1 MSDTKAVVDH
11 GHTTSNARMLAG
23 GCVGQFVELFDFSV
37 YALAAPV
44 LAAHFFPKDNPTAAL
59 LGTFAVYAMAFFARP
74 LGCVVFGFLGDRIGR
89 LRVLM
94 LTVLLMGAGT
104 AMTGLLPSYAS
115 IGMAAPIL
123 LVLCRLAQGLSMGG
137 ETSGAYSFIV
147 EAAPEGKRGKW
158 IGMTLAFVYLPTTLA
173 ALFIFAVHAVVGESA
188 YNDWGWRIAFVTG
201 GVIAVVGFWIRR
213 ALEDPEE
220 FKEAVADQLDAR
232 EQVRGMMGARKSILR
247 VILINVPMTIG
258 AYMLTGYMFT
268 FVTKVGG
275 VGERTALLANAVAVL
290 FIAALVPFLGALTDR
305 VGRKPLLWSG
315 AAWLTIVAYPAFAL
329 AASGSVIGAFSGQ
342 ILLAIGVAIFASAYF
357 VTSVEVFP
365 TAVRCSSHG
374 LATNVEIA
382 IFGGTAPLISAALVN
397 GFGAQA
403 PAYYMM
409 LLIVTLGVWG
419 ILITPETKGLS
430 LRTSID
436 GQPTHIPHETAVQV
450 K

>member
-1 MSDTKAVVDH
+1 MNTTRAVVDKA
-11 GHTTSNARMLAG
+11 HTVSQRRMLAG

-44 LAAHFFPKDNPTAAL
+44 LSVHFFPKSNPTAAL
-59 LGTFAVYAMAFFARP
+59 LGTFAVYALAFFARP
-74 LGCVVFGFLGDRIGR
+74 LGGIVFGFLGDRIGR

-115 IGMAAPIL
+115 IGIAAPIL

-147 EAAPEGKRGKW
+147 ESAPEGERGKW

-173 ALFIFAVHAVVGESA
+173 ALFIFAVHALVGESA
-188 YNDWGWRIAFVTG
+188 YNDWGWRIAFVAG

-220 FKEAVADQLDAR
+220 YKEAAAEQGGIR
-232 EQVRGMMGARKSILR
+232 EQVRAMMGARKSMLR

-275 VGERTALLANAVAVL
+275 VAERTALLANAVAVL
-290 FIAALVPFLGALTDR
+290 FIAALTPLLGALSDR

-315 AAWLTIVAYPAFAL
+315 AAWLTVAAYPAFML
-329 AASGSVIGAFSGQ
+329 AASGSVIGAFVGQ
-342 ILLAIGVAIFASAYF
+342 ILLAIGIAIFASAYF

-374 LATNVEIA
+374 LATNLEIA

-397 GFGAQA
+397 GFGTQA

-419 ILITPETKGLS
+419 ILITPETRGVS
-430 LRTSID
+430 LRTSVD
-436 GQPTHIPHETAVQV
+436 GLHAEGQPKAAVHV
-450 K
+450 E